1 MKTQKEYLQR
11 ARASVGPKKRRSATR
26 ARPQFA
32 LGSVF
37 LADCPGDFRS
47 QGSFLRLWQ
56 IDAVL
61 SEFRRPLGEPAPAL
75 GSFFRRGGGTQRP
88 STEHGFIDLTSI
100 LRIQCRRRDNDL
112 LARIS

>member
-75 GSFFRRGGGTQRP
+75 GSFFRRGGGTQRAKYRAA
-88 STEHGFIDLTSI
+88 SLTS
-100 LRIQCRRRDNDL
+100 RQCCGFS
-112 LARIS
+112 AEGVTMTF